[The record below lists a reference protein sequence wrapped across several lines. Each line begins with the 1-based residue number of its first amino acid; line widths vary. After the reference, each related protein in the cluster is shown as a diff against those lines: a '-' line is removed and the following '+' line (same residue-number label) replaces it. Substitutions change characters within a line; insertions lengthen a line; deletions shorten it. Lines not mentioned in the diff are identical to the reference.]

1 MYKLETSSRFEKQ
14 YKKISKNTKDISL
27 VDEVIMKLLNGE
39 KLEAKYKDHLL
50 KGNFKGFR
58 ECHIKPDLLLI
69 YKKQNDILV
78 LTCIA
83 LGSHSK
89 LLGM

>member
-14 YKKISKNTKDISL
+14 YKKISKNTKDITL
-27 VDEVIMKLLNGE
+27 VDEVIIKLLNGE
-39 KLEAKYKDHLL
+39 KLETKHKDHLL
-50 KGNFKGFR
+50 KGNFKGYR

-89 LLGM
+89 VLGI